1 MTWTSGPYV
10 RAGIELD
17 RIAVE
22 GIRVTGYH
30 GVFDNERSTGQVFLA
45 DVVVHVSTRE
55 AAATDDLHK
64 SVNYSDVADAAAAIL
79 AGGTANLIETVA
91 ERVALAILEMEG
103 VHCVDVRIHKPQAPL
118 HVEFRD
124 VTVTIR
130 RDIPTGGLWSDK
142 RIGSSAG
149 MPDDPLDLA
158 AKATARDRLDE
169 RPADAVPVLLALGGN
184 VGEVEPTLRAALD
197 GLSRITGIDVI
208 ATSPLYASA
217 PVGGPPQP
225 DFLNAVVRITTILS
239 PREVLLA
246 CQGIE
251 MVHGRERHELNGPR
265 TIDID
270 IIDFDGME
278 ATSLDLTLPHPRAH
292 ERAFVLVPWAHIE
305 PYATLPGAG
314 PIAPLASGAHA
325 SVAVVSD
332 PWPAAFATLE
342 S

>member
-30 GVFDNERSTGQVFLA
+30 GVLENERSTGQVFLA
-45 DVVVHVSTRE
+45 DVVAHVSTR
-55 AAATDDLHK
+55 AAAASDDVSK
-64 SVNYSDVADAAAAIL
+64 TVNYSDIADKAAAVL
-79 AGGTANLIETVA
+79 GGGPSNLIETVA
-91 ERVALAILEMEG
+91 EHVALAVLEMEG
-103 VHCVDVRIHKPQAPL
+103 VYCVDVRVHKPQAPL
-118 HVEFRD
+118 HVEFKD
-124 VTVTIR
+124 VTVAIR
-130 RDIPTGGLWSDK
+130 RDLYTGGLWANK

-158 AKATARDRLDE
+158 AQAPVRDQFDQ
-169 RPADAVPVLLALGGN
+169 RPVREVPVLLAIGGN
-184 VGEVEPTLRAALD
+184 IGDVEPTLRAAVDALT
-197 GLSRITGIDVI
+197 RITGIDVI

-225 DFLNAVVRITTILS
+225 SFLNAVVRISTILS

-251 MVHGRERHELNGPR
+251 MVHGRERHEVNGPR
-265 TIDID
+265 TLDID
-270 IIDFDGME
+270 IIDFDG
-278 ATSLDLTLPHPRAH
+278 AQGSTTDLTLPHPRAH
-292 ERAFVLVPWAHIE
+292 ERAFVVVPWARIE
-305 PYATLPGAG
+305 PNAALPGAG
-314 PIAPLASGAHA
+314 PIAPLAFAGQAMVSE
-325 SVAVVSD
+325 VAN
-332 PWPAAFATLE
+332 PWPAPST

>member
-30 GVFDNERSTGQVFLA
+30 GVLENERSTGQVFLA
-45 DVVVHVSTRE
+45 DVVAHVSTR
-55 AAATDDLHK
+55 AAAASDDVFK
-64 SVNYSDVADAAAAIL
+64 TVNYSDIADRAAAVL
-79 AGGTANLIETVA
+79 GGGPSNLIETVA
-91 ERVALAILEMEG
+91 EHVALAVLDMEG
-103 VHCVDVRIHKPQAPL
+103 VYCVDVRVHKPQAPL
-118 HVEFRD
+118 HVEFKD

-130 RDIPTGGLWSDK
+130 RDIRTGGLWADK

-149 MPDDPLDLA
+149 MPDDPLDLVA
-158 AKATARDRLDE
+158 QAPVRDQFDH
-169 RPADAVPVLLALGGN
+169 RPVREVPVLLALGGN
-184 VGEVEPTLRAALD
+184 IGDVEPTLRAAVDALT
-197 GLSRITGIDVI
+197 RITGIDVI

-225 DFLNAVVRITTILS
+225 NVLTAVVRISTILS

-251 MVHGRERHELNGPR
+251 MVHGRERHEVNGPR
-265 TIDID
+265 TLDID
-270 IIDFDGME
+270 IIDFDG
-278 ATSLDLTLPHPRAH
+278 AQGSTTDLTLPHPRAH
-292 ERAFVLVPWAHIE
+292 ERAFVVVPWARIE
-305 PYATLPGAG
+305 PNAALPGAG
-314 PIAPLASGAHA
+314 PIAPLAFAGQTMVSE
-325 SVAVVSD
+325 VAN
-332 PWPAAFATLE
+332 PWPAPST